1 MDLLKEKCELIE
13 HTDSMEMEKAR
24 KHWNSLAKPL
34 GSLGRLEEA
43 VIKLAGIGRDYKNI
57 KIKKPA
63 LVIMCGDHGVVEEGV
78 TQSDSSVTK
87 IVAEGFTCGKSSVA
101 IMAKSIGVDIFPVD
115 IGMKSQPYCEKE
127 LVPFK
132 LIDRKISEGTK
143 NIVKEPAMTE
153 KECEKAILTGIDI
166 VGDLKNKGYD
176 VIATGEMG
184 IGNTTPSSALA
195 SILLKLPAETVTGKG
210 AGLSREGL
218 ERKVRAVKMALER
231 YKKHSSYKK
240 AKHLEQW
247 NREEVVELASHL
259 GGYDILGMMGLFLGG
274 AIYKIPVLIDGF
286 ISSVAGL
293 LAVKMEPLAINYMF
307 ASHVSKEPAGNQI
320 IDSLGLKAF
329 LTCDMCLG
337 EGSGAIAAIPVIRMG
352 INVYMNMRTFDEA
365 KIEEYIEYENYDSNR
380 RGEKEHD

>member
-13 HTDSMEMEKAR
+13 HTDSIEMEKAR

-115 IGMKSQPYCEKE
+115 IGMKSEPYSEKE
-127 LVPFK
+127 LVPFT
-132 LIDRKISEGTK
+132 LIDRKISKGTK
-143 NIVKEPAMTE
+143 NIVKEPAMT
-153 KECEKAILTGIDI
+153 KQECEKAILTGIDI

-195 SILLKLPAETVTGKG
+195 SILLKLPVETVTGKG
-210 AGLSREGL
+210 AGLSKEGL

-231 YKKHSSYKK
+231 YKKQSSYKN
-240 AKHLEQW
+240 AEHLGQW
-247 NREEVVELASHL
+247 NMEEVVELASHL

-286 ISSVAGL
+286 ISSAAGL

-320 IDSLGLKAF
+320 INSLGLKAF

-337 EGSGAIAAIPVIRMG
+337 EGSGAIVAIPVIRMG
-352 INVYMNMRTFDEA
+352 IDVYMNMRTFDEA

-380 RGEKEHD
+380 REEKEHD